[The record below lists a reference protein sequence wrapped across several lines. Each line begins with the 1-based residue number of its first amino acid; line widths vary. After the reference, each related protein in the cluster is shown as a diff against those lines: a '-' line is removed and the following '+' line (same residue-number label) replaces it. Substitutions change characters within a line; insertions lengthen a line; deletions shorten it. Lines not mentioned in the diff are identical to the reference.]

1 MSGKPDLAALF
12 GATKS
17 DTFLGLDKVDDLSNL
32 SAPIAILGA
41 PGATPYGS
49 VGAYC
54 QNAPD
59 ALRQATGALTSN
71 LDRHN
76 FDLGGPTFPDAAF
89 RPVDC
94 GNLPFHQ
101 SDFEENR
108 RVIRRAV
115 QAILGKGAVPVLIGG
130 DDSVPIPMLE
140 ALECTGERFFILQL
154 DAHIDWRKDHM
165 GEDMG
170 LSSTMR
176 RASEMPHIQ
185 GIVQVGA
192 RSIGSG
198 HSDDLA
204 DAQAWGA
211 KFVTA
216 YDVHRDGV
224 QAALDLIPE
233 GANVVICLDV
243 DVLDPSIVPG
253 VIGRAPGG
261 LSYFQCLDLIRGTAQ
276 KARIAA
282 IDFVEYMPEVDV
294 ADLGALTVSRLITST
309 LGILARQQAR

>member
-1 MSGKPDLAALF
+1 MSDKPDLAALF
-12 GATKS
+12 GAVQA
-17 DTFLGLDKVDDLSNL
+17 DTFLGLNKCDDLKGL
-32 SAPIAILGA
+32 SAPVAIIGA

-54 QNAPD
+54 RNAPD

-71 LDRHN
+71 IDRHN
-76 FDLGGPTFPDAAF
+76 FDLGGKTFPNPDL

-94 GNLPFHQ
+94 GNLPFND
-101 SDFEENR
+101 SDFTANR
-108 RVIRRAV
+108 AAIRD
-115 QAILGKGAVPVLIGG
+115 AIETILSKGSVPVLIGG

-140 ALECTGERFFILQL
+140 ALGSTGERYTILQL

-176 RASEMPHIQ
+176 RASEMDHITR
-185 GIVQVGA
+185 IVQVGA

-204 DAQAWGA
+204 DAMDWGA
-211 KFVTA
+211 QFVPA
-216 YDVHRDGV
+216 YDLHRDGV

-261 LSYFQCLDLIRGTAQ
+261 LSYFQCLDLIRGVAD

-294 ADLGALTVSRLITST
+294 DDLGALTVSRLITST
-309 LGILARQQAR
+309 LGILARQAG